1 MDPLTQGLLGAT
13 AAQNINRQQRCA
25 GAAAVLGFLSGMAAD
40 LDVLIRSQ
48 SDALLFLEYH
58 RQFTHSLIFI
68 PIGALL
74 CATVLSVAL
83 RRYWT
88 LPFWRTVLFCG
99 AGYATHALLDACT
112 TYGTQLL
119 WPFSNERIAW
129 NVLSIIDPAYTLPI
143 GLGVWLARKGQR
155 PWAARLALF
164 WVLAYPGIGL
174 LQRERAEAAGLELAS
189 TRGHKVEQ
197 VSAKPSFANL
207 LLWKTVYRHDGR
219 FYVDAVRVGQTVKYY
234 PGNSIAVLEPERDL
248 PWLDPTSQQ
257 GLDVG
262 RFDWFSQHYTALS
275 PDDPLRII
283 DVRYSLLPN
292 ELDALWSIKLNPSA
306 PDLGVD
312 YQVHRD
318 RQGKTQRFWQMLLGR
333 DLTTAKDQG

>member
-40 LDVLIRSQ
+40 LDVVIRSQ
-48 SDALLFLEYH
+48 QDALLFLEYH

-74 CATVLSVAL
+74 CAAVLQWAL

-88 LPFWRTVLFCG
+88 LPFWRTALFCG

-129 NVLSIIDPAYTLPI
+129 NILSIIDPLYTLPI

-155 PWAARLALF
+155 RWAARLALA
-164 WVLAYPGIGL
+164 WVLMYPAIGIV
-174 LQRERAEAAGLELAS
+174 QRERAEAAGLALAS
-189 TRGHKVEQ
+189 SRGHATAQ
-197 VSAKPSFANL
+197 ISAKPSFANL

-219 FYVDAVRVGQTVKYY
+219 FYVDAVRVGQRIKYY
-234 PGNSIAVLEPERDL
+234 PGNAIKVLDPARDL
-248 PWLDPTSQQ
+248 PWLDPHSRQAI
-257 GLDVG
+257 DVA

-283 DVRYSLLPN
+283 DIRYSLLPN
-292 ELDALWSIKLNPSA
+292 ELDALWSIKLNPLA
-306 PDLGVD
+306 PDSGVD

-318 RQGKTQRFWQMLLGR
+318 RQGKTRRFWQMLLGR
-333 DLTTAKDQG
+333 DLSSTNDQG

>member
-74 CATVLSVAL
+74 CATVLSAAL

-143 GLGVWLARKGQR
+143 GLGVWLRELCYVYQR
-155 PWAARLALF
+155 
-164 WVLAYPGIGL
+164 
-174 LQRERAEAAGLELAS
+174 
-189 TRGHKVEQ
+189 
-197 VSAKPSFANL
+197 
-207 LLWKTVYRHDGR
+207 
-219 FYVDAVRVGQTVKYY
+219 
-234 PGNSIAVLEPERDL
+234 
-248 PWLDPTSQQ
+248 LD
-257 GLDVG
+257 
-262 RFDWFSQHYTALS
+262 
-275 PDDPLRII
+275 
-283 DVRYSLLPN
+283 
-292 ELDALWSIKLNPSA
+292 
-306 PDLGVD
+306 
-312 YQVHRD
+312 
-318 RQGKTQRFWQMLLGR
+318 
-333 DLTTAKDQG
+333 